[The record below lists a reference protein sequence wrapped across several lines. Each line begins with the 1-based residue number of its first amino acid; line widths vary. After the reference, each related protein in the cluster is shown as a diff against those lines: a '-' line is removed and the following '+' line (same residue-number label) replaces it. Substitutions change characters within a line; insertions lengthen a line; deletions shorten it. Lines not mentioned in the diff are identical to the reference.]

1 MTSSFNRSLSP
12 PSFIKYIFS
21 IYLLGIVFFTLFRVG
36 AFFIHYQLLLD
47 IPATNRFSLT
57 LQSLSI
63 GFRFDT
69 VISMY
74 LLALPLLVLFVNA
87 LFNNNRYALKTIK
100 WFINS
105 VFFLVLFLCAADI
118 PFFNHFNYRIN
129 SASLMWAESTDMVI
143 SMIAQDPSYWGVL
156 VPFALVILVFF
167 KLHTRFIKR
176 FFVSPTV
183 SISWLKNSI
192 WFLVSGGVCF
202 LALRGTVDF
211 NRSPLNAKDAYFSN
225 YSILNQ
231 MALSPVYTFL
241 KSMTEQQKSS
251 NADLDLMESDK
262 AFEEVRKQLNRT
274 YLNNNSLATLH
285 RPDSQHI
292 TQPNV
297 VLVLMEGL
305 SAAKLASYGDTNN
318 CTPYLDTLIQQ
329 SYFFN
334 NAYSAGLHTHNG
346 IYSSITS
353 FPALFERHGM
363 TQIPILRYNN
373 LISTLRDH
381 DYQTIYFSNHD
392 VEFDNVGG
400 FLVENGIQQMV
411 SERDY
416 DLSKKLSVW
425 GVPDDYMFDFSIPY
439 LNKLA
444 ANKKPFFGLYMTT
457 SNHRPFRFPEN
468 YQRRFESDENEG
480 AAYADWS
487 IEQWMEKVKKEDW
500 FENTLFVFMS
510 DHGWAIKPRYDIP
523 LNYVHV
529 PLFFYSPKYFPAAIT
544 NDKLAAQIDV
554 FPTIMSAL
562 KLPYTQTDLGVD
574 LFSNT
579 RPYVYFNADD
589 KLGVLNKNYYY
600 IYRKNGPESLY
611 EIPRL
616 ENILDENKAIAD
628 SMKNY
633 AFSQMQ
639 VSHDLI
645 QKNRV
650 GKPGTK

>member
-1 MTSSFNRSLSP
+1 
-12 PSFIKYIFS
+12 
-21 IYLLGIVFFTLFRVG
+21 
-36 AFFIHYQLLLD
+36 
-47 IPATNRFSLT
+47 
-57 LQSLSI
+57 
-63 GFRFDT
+63 
-69 VISMY
+69 MY

-87 LFNNNRYALKTIK
+87 LFNNNRYALRTIK